1 MITPKSPAV
10 HPAMEKTRQQFERWR
25 KMHLAASPRSPIPE
39 RLWALAVNLAEAHGI
54 NPTALA
60 LRLNYSALKQ
70 RVNAADSALNGN
82 RSRKILSRARPHP
95 RSTTFVEIT
104 PSVASFSICTLE
116 LENAQG
122 AKLKIQLPRLDTADL
137 LALSRSLWREEG

>member
-1 MITPKSPAV
+1 MITQKSPAI
-10 HPAMEKTRQQFERWR
+10 HPAMEKARQQFERWR
-25 KMHLAASPRSPIPE
+25 KARPTASPSSPIPE
-39 RLWALAVNLAEAHGI
+39 RLWALAVRLAEAHGI

-60 LRLNYSALKQ
+60 LRLNYNALKQ
-70 RVNAADSALNGN
+70 RVNAADSAINHN
-82 RSRKILSRARPHP
+82 RSRKSPSQTSCRSRPAA
-95 RSTTFVEIT
+95 FVEIT

-122 AKLKIQLPRLDTADL
+122 AKLKIQLPRLETADL